1 MGIVRTDTMEHIATI
16 FDATPVSFPYFAENI
31 TVLLALG
38 TDADIIQAVRSAPD
52 IPTSLKMPYI
62 ARGKMIVLRKIT
74 R

>member
-1 MGIVRTDTMEHIATI
+1 METREQSETT

-38 TDADIIQAVRSAPD
+38 TDAEIIQAVINAPE
-52 IPTSLKMPYI
+52 IPTSLNMTNI
-62 ARGKMIVLRKIT
+62 INGSAIVLRRIT